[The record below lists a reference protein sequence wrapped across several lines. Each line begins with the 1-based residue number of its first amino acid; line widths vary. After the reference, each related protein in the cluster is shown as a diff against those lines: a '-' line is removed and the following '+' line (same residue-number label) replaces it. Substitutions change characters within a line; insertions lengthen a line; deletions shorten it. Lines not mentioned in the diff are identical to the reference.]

1 MAESGSAQTIKIN
14 ELTIDDDIKN
24 DTDRKSDSDFEDN
37 KLEDLLKPIQ
47 ENIAVHNSQAVIV
60 KSKSLRLGQPRIRT
74 SFIETVDLLAIME
87 SVSESKLNMSSVK
100 EAVELKS
107 RSLSLS
113 DGEQKAGSSEVLRP
127 KGVRVDQK
135 NERLDV
141 ICTPRKKSIRISQD
155 LTHDMRRI
163 SLHLSEKLILKAGNI
178 KEHYELCQVLGVGS
192 FGKVQRAFSK
202 QTNHEVAI
210 KRIKKKKIDRVNR
223 ALLENEI
230 RILREIKHHSV
241 VGLLDVYES
250 NRYICLVMELCS
262 GGDIFDWLDKEEHLD
277 EVRACGIITQ
287 IAAAVDYLH
296 SRGVVHRDLKLE
308 NILIVKQDE
317 SIKPIRVKIAD
328 FGFATTIKSPNA
340 LIQGTCGSLNYV
352 APEVLTGRPYT
363 KACDYWSVGVILYA
377 MLGGYLPFYVEPEE
391 GGRAKTFRK
400 IQQGIYDF
408 DDPDWEK
415 VEDLGKSVINSL
427 LTVKVSSRLTC
438 KNLAK
443 HRWVRLRSQTAKR
456 SLS

>member
-1 MAESGSAQTIKIN
+1 
-14 ELTIDDDIKN
+14 
-24 DTDRKSDSDFEDN
+24 
-37 KLEDLLKPIQ
+37 
-47 ENIAVHNSQAVIV
+47 
-60 KSKSLRLGQPRIRT
+60 
-74 SFIETVDLLAIME
+74 
-87 SVSESKLNMSSVK
+87 
-100 EAVELKS
+100 
-107 RSLSLS
+107 
-113 DGEQKAGSSEVLRP
+113 
-127 KGVRVDQK
+127 
-135 NERLDV
+135 
-141 ICTPRKKSIRISQD
+141 
-155 LTHDMRRI
+155 MRRI
-163 SLHLSEKLILKAGNI
+163 SLHLNEKLILKEGNI
-178 KEHYELCQVLGVGS
+178 KEHYELCEVLGTGS
-192 FGKVQRAFSK
+192 FGKVQRALSK
-202 QTNHEVAI
+202 ETKYEVAI

-250 NRYICLVMELCS
+250 NKCICLVMELCS

-277 EVRACGIITQ
+277 EVRACGVITQ

-296 SRGVVHRDLKLE
+296 NRGVVHRDLKLE

-317 SIKPIRVKIAD
+317 DVKTKPIRVKIAD

-352 APEVLTGRPYT
+352 APEVLTGKPYT
-363 KACDYWSVGVILYA
+363 KACDYWSIGVILYA
-377 MLGGYLPFYVEPEE
+377 MLGGYLPFYVEPDE

-408 DDPDWEK
+408 DDPDWEE

-443 HRWVRLRSQTAKR
+443 HRWVRLRSETAKR
-456 SLS
+456 SLSLT